1 MIFQKFNANPKEWKR
16 EGDCVVRAISVANN
30 VSWQVT
36 YLQLCE
42 LGEKRFRMPNSKPV
56 YEEYLKKQGF
66 VKYKMPKHYDNTRY
80 TVRELIDENP
90 NITMV
95 ISVAN
100 HLTCAIKGTLYDTW
114 DCSHKSVGN
123 YYIKQ

>member
-42 LGEKRFRMPNSKPV
+42 LGEKRFRMPNSKPI
-56 YEEYLKKQGF
+56 YEEYVKKQ
-66 VKYKMPKHYDNTRY
+66 
-80 TVRELIDENP
+80 
-90 NITMV
+90 
-95 ISVAN
+95 
-100 HLTCAIKGTLYDTW
+100 
-114 DCSHKSVGN
+114 
-123 YYIKQ
+123 

>member
-1 MIFQKFNANPKEWKR
+1 
-16 EGDCVVRAISVANN
+16 
-30 VSWQVT
+30 
-36 YLQLCE
+36 
-42 LGEKRFRMPNSKPV
+42 MPR
-56 YEEYLKKQGF
+56 
-66 VKYKMPKHYDNTRY
+66 HYDNTRY
-80 TVRELIDENP
+80 TVKELIDENP

>member
-16 EGDCVVRAISVANN
+16 EGDCVVRAISLANN

-36 YLQLCE
+36 YKQLCE

-56 YEEYLKKQGF
+56 YEELLKKNGF
-66 VKYKMPKHYDNTRY
+66 VKYKMPRHYDNTRY
-80 TVRELIDENP
+80 TIKELIDENP
-90 NITMV
+90 NVTMV
-95 ISVAN
+95 ISLAN
-100 HLTCAIKGTLYDTW
+100 HLTCAKDGVLYDTW
-114 DCSHKSVGN
+114 DCSKKSVGN